1 MRGLAPGGSDAM
13 MAAGGEFETTQG
25 SIDLVGLL
33 GQAIFSGSGSDD
45 KPAET
50 APAPAAPPATA
61 PAPGTP

>member
-1 MRGLAPGGSDAM
+1 M

-33 GQAIFSGSGSDD
+33 GQAIFSGAGSEEK
-45 KPAET
+45 KPTET
-50 APAPAAPPATA
+50 APAPAPSAPA